1 MGLTICWILIGILA
15 FYLLRNLWAGYIL
28 YPVTNQMIKNIGDS
42 IPRRREFIYKQLAR
56 RNYYLFVLNPFWW
69 RLGDVFKS
77 VEIRKTYREISKRAQ
92 TNLQNFK

>member
-1 MGLTICWILIGILA
+1 MELIYCILIGICC
-15 FYLLRNLWAGYIL
+15 FYLLRNIWAGSIV
-28 YPVTNQMIKNIGDS
+28 YPVTTQMIKSIADS

-77 VEIRKTYREISKRAQ
+77 AEIRKTYREVSKQVQ
-92 TNLQNFK
+92 TDLRSLK

>member
-1 MGLTICWILIGILA
+1 MELICYILIGICC
-15 FYLLRNLWAGYIL
+15 FYLLRNMWAGYVL

-42 IPRRREFIYKQLAR
+42 MPKRREFIYKQLAR

-77 VEIRKTYREISKRAQ
+77 AEIRKLYRKNRKNTQKILRS
-92 TNLQNFK
+92 FK